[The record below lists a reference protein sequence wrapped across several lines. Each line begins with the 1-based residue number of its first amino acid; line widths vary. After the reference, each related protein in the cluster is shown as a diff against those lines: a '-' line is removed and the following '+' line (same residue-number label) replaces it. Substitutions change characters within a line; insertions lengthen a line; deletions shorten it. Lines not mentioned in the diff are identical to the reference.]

1 MGINQGGNLMLPNR
15 MQLSRQTE
23 EQLKKLKGYT
33 GITPN
38 VAARLA
44 FFRSVESEF
53 RYSPERDNKKLDG
66 SLVLDK
72 ITWLGETLQTTEL
85 VLKMLYPQMAQ
96 KDMIKAW
103 AAHVEDG
110 VAALRN
116 YRSLKDLSC
125 AISTN
130 GS

>member
-1 MGINQGGNLMLPNR
+1 MLPNR

-53 RYSPERDNKKLDG
+53 RYSPERNNIKLDG

-72 ITWLGETLQTTEL
+72 ITWLGETLHTTEL
-85 VLKMLYPQMAQ
+85 VLKMLYPQIPQ
-96 KDMIKAW
+96 KDIVKAW

-110 VAALRN
+110 IAGLRN
-116 YRSLKDLSC
+116 YRTLLS
-125 AISTN
+125 ISKAL
-130 GS
+130 

>member
-1 MGINQGGNLMLPNR
+1 MLPNR
-15 MQLSRQTE
+15 MVLSRQTE
-23 EQLKKLKGYT
+23 DQLKKLKGYT

-53 RYSPERDNKKLDG
+53 RYSPERDSKKLDG

-85 VLKMLYPQMAQ
+85 VLKMLYPKLDQ
-96 KDMIKAW
+96 KLIIKAW

-110 VAALRN
+110 IASGRN
-116 YRSLKDLSC
+116 HRNLKDVLMSL
-125 AISTN
+125 
-130 GS
+130 

>member
-1 MGINQGGNLMLPNR
+1 MLPNR

-23 EQLKKLKGYT
+23 EQLKRLKGYT
-33 GITPN
+33 GVTPN

-44 FFRSVESEF
+44 FFRSIESEF
-53 RYSPERDNKKLDG
+53 RYSPERDTKKLDG

-85 VLKMLYPQMAQ
+85 VLKMLYPHIEQ
-96 KDMIKAW
+96 KEAIKAW

-110 VAALRN
+110 IASLRN
-116 YRSLKDLSC
+116 YKGLNEF
-125 AISTN
+125 TN
-130 GS
+130 ALR

>member
-1 MGINQGGNLMLPNR
+1 MLPNR
-15 MQLSRQTE
+15 MVLSRQTE

-53 RYSPERDNKKLDG
+53 RYSPERDSKKLDG

-72 ITWLGETLQTTEL
+72 ITWLGETLQATEL
-85 VLKMLYPQMAQ
+85 ILKMLYPELEQ
-96 KDMIKAW
+96 KAMIKAW
-103 AAHVEDG
+103 AAHIEDG
-110 VAALRN
+110 IAGLRN
-116 YRSLKDLSC
+116 YRSLKDFSM
-125 AISTN
+125 
-130 GS
+130 GM

>member
-1 MGINQGGNLMLPNR
+1 MLPNR
-15 MQLSRQTE
+15 MVLSRQTE
-23 EQLKKLKGYT
+23 DQLKKLKAYT

-38 VAARLA
+38 IAARLA

-53 RYSPERDNKKLDG
+53 RYLSERDSKKLDG
-66 SLVLDK
+66 TLVLDK

-96 KDMIKAW
+96 KDLNKAW

-110 VAALRN
+110 IAALRN
-116 YRSLKDLSC
+116 HKSLLSFTKS
-125 AISTN
+125 IY
-130 GS
+130 

>member
-1 MGINQGGNLMLPNR
+1 MLPNR

-53 RYSPERDNKKLDG
+53 RYSPERNNKKLDG
-66 SLVLDK
+66 VLVLDK
-72 ITWLGETLQTTEL
+72 ITWLGETLQPTEL
-85 VLKMLYPQMAQ
+85 ILKMLYPHVEQ
-96 KDMIKAW
+96 KILIKAW

-110 VAALRN
+110 IAGIRN
-116 YRSLKDLSC
+116 YKNLKEL
-125 AISTN
+125 AIN
-130 GS
+130 L

>member
-1 MGINQGGNLMLPNR
+1 MLPNR
-15 MQLSRQTE
+15 MALSRQTE

-53 RYSPERDNKKLDG
+53 RYLPERDTKKLDG

-72 ITWLGETLQTTEL
+72 ITWLGETLQSTEL
-85 VLKMLYPQMAQ
+85 VLKMLYPHLEQ
-96 KDMIKAW
+96 KAMIKAW

-110 VAALRN
+110 IAALRN
-116 YRSLKDLSC
+116 HKSLISLLN
-125 AISTN
+125 AI
-130 GS
+130 

>member
-1 MGINQGGNLMLPNR
+1 MLPNR
-15 MQLSRQTE
+15 MVLNRQTE
-23 EQLKKLKGYT
+23 EQLKRLKGYT

-53 RYSPERDNKKLDG
+53 RYSSERDNRKLDG

-72 ITWLGETLQTTEL
+72 ITWLGETLQTTDL
-85 VLKMLYPQMAQ
+85 VLKMLYPQLAQ
-96 KDMIKAW
+96 KDMVKAW

-110 VAALRN
+110 IAALRN
-116 YRSLKDLSC
+116 HKSLLNFIKSID
-125 AISTN
+125 
-130 GS
+130 

>member
-1 MGINQGGNLMLPNR
+1 MLPNR

-53 RYSPERDNKKLDG
+53 RYSPDNDNKKLDG

-72 ITWLGETLQTTEL
+72 ITWLGETLQLTEL
-85 VLKMLYPQMAQ
+85 VLKMLYPQLEQ
-96 KDMIKAW
+96 KSIIKAW
-103 AAHVEDG
+103 AAHVDDG
-110 VAALRN
+110 IAALRN
-116 YRSLKDLSC
+116 YRNLKDFVKN
-125 AISTN
+125 I
-130 GS
+130 